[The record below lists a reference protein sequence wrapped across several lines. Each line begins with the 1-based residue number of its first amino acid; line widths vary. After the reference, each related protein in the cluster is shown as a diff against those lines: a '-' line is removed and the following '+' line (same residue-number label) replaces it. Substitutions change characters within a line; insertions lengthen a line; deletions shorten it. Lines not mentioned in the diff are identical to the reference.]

1 MTGERPGG
9 RRVWRSSSGPLSV
22 LVMLVLGADAPAAA
36 QSLPLLHPINP
47 VAESRS
53 GLYFQP
59 YVPAGPGWRPSVG
72 VDYGSILELAFR
84 FSLAD
89 TAYLLDAEVLRLN
102 LSVARNLDSR
112 HFLLGEVWVGGTH
125 DGFLDG
131 FLNWYH
137 GILGITDG
145 GREGRPAN
153 TFGYHYKSAGNE
165 VTRFRSRSGY
175 LGDLRFGI
183 GRRHDERAQ
192 SVLSVTLPT
201 STAGAGSARGT
212 PSLSLLNSFR
222 APVSSRVIY
231 EGSINAGYTPRH
243 GALSKLQER
252 YFFLGTSGVRIRT
265 IGRLWSFANLY
276 LHSPYMAGSDAPVL
290 DRWDVTIDFGWMVR
304 SRGGREFRF
313 GMTEDL
319 APGGPAVDANFR
331 IGYTW

>member
-1 MTGERPGG
+1 MTGKLAFA
-9 RRVWRSSSGPLSV
+9 VV
-22 LVMLVLGADAPAAA
+22 TLGAWAPATA

-53 GLYFQP
+53 GVYFQP
-59 YVPAGPGWRPSVG
+59 YVPAGPGWRSSLG
-72 VDYGSILELAFR
+72 VDYGSILELGFR

-102 LSVARNLDSR
+102 LAVAHDLDAR
-112 HFLLGEVWVGGTH
+112 HFLLGEAWVGGTY

-137 GILGITDG
+137 GILGITDP

-153 TFGYHYKSAGNE
+153 TFGYQYKSVTNA
-165 VTRFRSRSGY
+165 VTRFRAKGGY
-175 LGDLRFGI
+175 LGDLRVGI

-192 SVLSVTLPT
+192 SVLSLTLPT
-201 STAGAGSARGT
+201 STAGAGFARGT

-222 APVSSRVIY
+222 IPFSAGVLY
-231 EGSINAGYTPRH
+231 EGSFNAGYTPRH
-243 GALSKLQER
+243 GALSSLQER
-252 YFFLGTSGVRIRT
+252 FFFLGTSGVRVRT

-276 LHSPYMAGSDAPVL
+276 VHSPYMSGSEAQEL
-290 DRWDVTIDFGWMVR
+290 DRWDVTIDFGWMIR
-304 SRGGREFRF
+304 SQSGREFRF

-331 IGYTW
+331 VGYSW